1 MAAEDDSGLFSTKQ
15 REDLFIELAKRETG
29 TTAQEVFNESRRL
42 GDTVT
47 IEAYYNLARRL
58 THRGVLVAEK
68 IDRQTN
74 YKIGQHGEGQWLD
87 EDRIAT
93 IVNPDYPLIALTV
106 LQESIRQLNGV
117 PETVWIEIRER
128 LKSVRA
134 RRLFVDAIAGY
145 CQNLRDEIE
154 NYVLEYGSSVPT
166 PESANLRQ
174 KIQGEIFLLRGLVR
188 FGLGLSVEAV
198 QIPLNVDVAL
208 RDWEEKGL
216 VDAFYDLAE
225 LEREIALRVEDTFI
239 ISGVQNVSED
249 SGLLIAAVDGST
261 RSGLLARDLEQGDF
275 TVGSYPVVSINTSV
289 GYVNRMIKAGGT
301 SSPAFARLPE
311 KPEDMQQS
319 ENRHTIMAKLFY
331 PDITDGEYV
340 HSVWNAMDVLEARM
354 TLRVMRRWYTSRASV
369 EIRPADLVLRDGTV
383 S

>member
-117 PETVWIEIRER
+117 PAER
-128 LKSVRA
+128 
-134 RRLFVDAIAGY
+134 
-145 CQNLRDEIE
+145 
-154 NYVLEYGSSVPT
+154 
-166 PESANLRQ
+166 ESAYHHGQAVLSRHH
-174 KIQGEIFLLRGLVR
+174 GWRVR
-188 FGLGLSVEAV
+188 SFRMERDGRSGG
-198 QIPLNVDVAL
+198 PDDVACHAP
-208 RDWEEKGL
+208 L
-216 VDAFYDLAE
+216 V
-225 LEREIALRVEDTFI
+225 
-239 ISGVQNVSED
+239 
-249 SGLLIAAVDGST
+249 
-261 RSGLLARDLEQGDF
+261 
-275 TVGSYPVVSINTSV
+275 
-289 GYVNRMIKAGGT
+289 
-301 SSPAFARLPE
+301 
-311 KPEDMQQS
+311 
-319 ENRHTIMAKLFY
+319 H
-331 PDITDGEYV
+331 
-340 HSVWNAMDVLEARM
+340 
-354 TLRVMRRWYTSRASV
+354 
-369 EIRPADLVLRDGTV
+369 
-383 S
+383 